1 MIEDI
6 AEVCVR
12 DLVDGNGG
20 QVDPPWFGSSPKKDT
35 VNVSALFRIIRRALR
50 RKNLVE

>member
-6 AEVCVR
+6 VEVCVR

-20 QVDPPWFGSSPKKDT
+20 QIDLSWFRSSRKKDT
-35 VNVSALFRIIRRALR
+35 VTVSALFRIIRGALR